1 MSKIEN
7 ILKIKNILSIH
18 GCFNLGELDYF
29 DSTPC
34 VGSMGSIVGLVEY
47 FTEDYADVNIYQTY
61 SMSSDPIET
70 YEEKYEN
77 FSDEVIAEILY
88 LCELWEKKQLDE
100 LNASEIIINA

>member
-7 ILKIKNILSIH
+7 ILKIKNILSVH
-18 GCFNLGELDYF
+18 GCFSLRELDYF

-34 VGSMGSIVGLVEY
+34 IGSMGSVVGLVEY
-47 FTEDYADVNIYQTY
+47 FTEDYADVNIYHSWSYT
-61 SMSSDPIET
+61 SDPMET

-77 FSDEVIAEILY
+77 FSDEIIAEILY

-100 LNASEIIINA
+100 LNASEIII